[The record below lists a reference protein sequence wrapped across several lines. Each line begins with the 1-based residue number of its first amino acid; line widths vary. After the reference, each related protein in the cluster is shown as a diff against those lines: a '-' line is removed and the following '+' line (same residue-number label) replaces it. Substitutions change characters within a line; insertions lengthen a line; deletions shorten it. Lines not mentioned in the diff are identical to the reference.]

1 MSASDSSRASAA
13 SAKRSR
19 AVLAPEE
26 AERRVE
32 RRRAAIF
39 GDGAASPAA
48 APKMAA
54 RCRSTSSR
62 ASTRGTSSRSAS
74 SSAQTIVAAT
84 GSRRATFAWKFAG
97 SRKLTR
103 ASRTRASGHTPPKSA
118 ASASSRTSHAGS
130 TSAPSSNAST
140 EDSGPPPGASSS
152 ASSASCSARLSRIQP
167 ATIRSPGRARH
178 VRPRERV
185 LERRTSQRRGRGGG
199 GGGVGRRRRGLL
211 RLHAQLDIVRAI
223 ARIAHGATIEYNR
236 WDKAAK
242 ERRDIELAALV
253 AHRAKLDVAATLVA
267 HRARR
272 FYQIACIIPSR
283 STSGSGTLPN
293 PG

>member
-1 MSASDSSRASAA
+1 
-13 SAKRSR
+13 
-19 AVLAPEE
+19 
-26 AERRVE
+26 
-32 RRRAAIF
+32 
-39 GDGAASPAA
+39 
-48 APKMAA
+48 MAA
-54 RCRSTSSR
+54 RCRRPPR

-103 ASRTRASGHTPPKSA
+103 ASRTRERAHA
-118 ASASSRTSHAGS
+118 AQERGERVLAHLARGQHERAVLEREHGGQRTAAGRL
-130 TSAPSSNAST
+130 
-140 EDSGPPPGASSS
+140 ER

-167 ATIRSPGRARH
+167 ATIRSPGRAAH

-211 RLHAQLDIVRAI
+211 RLHAKLDIVRAI
-223 ARIAHGATIEYNR
+223 ARIAHGATIEYDR

-272 FYQIACIIPSR
+272 FYQIACGNSFEISGHASLTLGNEATSEPRQVRAIAAVCSLHHRRQWAER
-283 STSGSGTLPN
+283 SVR
-293 PG
+293 